1 MKITL
6 TSLAVGALLTAIVA
20 GQAANPRPSL
30 AIGYVNVQRAI
41 AESAEGKAQLARVQT
56 LQQQRANELRT
67 RQQTLEGLRSQLA
80 QASES
85 AARVKLQQQE
95 SQQRTDLERATVQA
109 QQELQNLQRQVLTEF
124 QGRLRGIVEEL
135 VKGQG
140 LQLVLNGGAGCHLE
154 RAGDGPDEFGDRT
167 PQQPANRR
175 ARETLKRLIMTRDA
189 RLFIGL

>member
-1 MKITL
+1 M
-6 TSLAVGALLTAIVA
+6 
-20 GQAANPRPSL
+20 
-30 AIGYVNVQRAI
+30 NVQRAA
-41 AESAEGKAQLARVQT
+41 AESVEGKAQLARVQT

-67 RQQTLEGLRSQLA
+67 RQQTLEGLRRELA

-95 SQQRTDLERATVQA
+95 AQQRTDLERATVQA

-140 LQLVLNGGAGCHLE
+140 IQLVLNGEQAVIWSAPGTDLTNSVIE
-154 RAGDGPDEFGDRT
+154 RLNSQAKAA
-167 PQQPANRR
+167 PA
-175 ARETLKRLIMTRDA
+175 KP
-189 RLFIGL
+189 